1 MIKSTM
7 LGRHMAS
14 VGNPLDYYWRAIS
27 NADFGDSFIGY
38 WHLLALFSVASAL
51 FLTFLSFLVL
61 KADSNKGK
69 NRFMA
74 LMLLTEAIRCITAML
89 FWVYSWP
96 QEMLGF
102 LSNARVVY
110 YTMSLQ
116 LFVLYIVAPAF
127 YSEKTTK
134 QRISKFFGKHGL
146 YTLPVFSF
154 LLIYVLINLF
164 GGRHEAIGDI
174 GWTYCASVGV
184 GESTTASG
192 DSMPFYVN
200 CPESWSA
207 VYPMTLSSPTLG
219 PLTQLLMILPTLGA
233 VFAALVITK
242 QTKVI
247 DNQAESI
254 VGELKA
260 IRLGFVGK
268 AMLQMAT
275 IALLVTLIG
284 VLGERPTLDTHPFNP
299 DDQVPQILIAVGPLL
314 PTTVVLAA
322 LFEGLVFTYAVVKN
336 DMFGVDEKLRKGFIT
351 ASFTGMFAVLFLVAT
366 EAMES
371 LFDQGWLGGVII
383 GLPLIL
389 LRNPILNSLGKLS
402 KTIMPQS
409 FTNNELVY
417 IETYKAAMS
426 DGILTDKERSML
438 DIQADSYGLSVT
450 RRKFLEESTMDVNVF
465 QHDV

>member
-1 MIKSTM
+1 
-7 LGRHMAS
+7 
-14 VGNPLDYYWRAIS
+14 
-27 NADFGDSFIGY
+27 
-38 WHLLALFSVASAL
+38 
-51 FLTFLSFLVL
+51 
-61 KADSNKGK
+61 
-69 NRFMA
+69 
-74 LMLLTEAIRCITAML
+74 
-89 FWVYSWP
+89 
-96 QEMLGF
+96 
-102 LSNARVVY
+102 
-110 YTMSLQ
+110 
-116 LFVLYIVAPAF
+116 
-127 YSEKTTK
+127 
-134 QRISKFFGKHGL
+134 
-146 YTLPVFSF
+146 
-154 LLIYVLINLF
+154 
-164 GGRHEAIGDI
+164 
-174 GWTYCASVGV
+174 
-184 GESTTASG
+184 
-192 DSMPFYVN
+192 
-200 CPESWSA
+200 
-207 VYPMTLSSPTLG
+207 
-219 PLTQLLMILPTLGA
+219 MILPTLGA
-233 VFAALVITK
+233 VFAALAITK

-247 DNQAESI
+247 GNQTESI

-275 IALLVTLIG
+275 IVLLVTLIS

-383 GLPLIL
+383 GLPLII

-409 FTNNELVY
+409 FTNNELIY

-426 DGILTDKERSML
+426 DGILTEKERSML

-450 RRKFLEESTMDVNVF
+450 RRKFLEESTMDASVF
-465 QHDV
+465 QNDVQT